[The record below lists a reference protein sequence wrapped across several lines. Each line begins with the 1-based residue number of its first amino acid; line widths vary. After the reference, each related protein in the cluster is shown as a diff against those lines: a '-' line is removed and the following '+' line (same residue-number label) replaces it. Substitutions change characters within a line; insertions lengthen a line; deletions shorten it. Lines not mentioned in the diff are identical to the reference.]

1 MVRTLSVITILQII
15 ASDSLAG
22 LRLHLVHNES
32 KNPGH
37 GDGNVFVRLF
47 LLSFASHCIKLDF
60 KSGLSR
66 SVTKPAFLRWESVL
80 NLKFGFAARNATA
93 GRDFSPP
100 FRLFSPESLIIF
112 GRSGITNNLFGS
124 T

>member
-1 MVRTLSVITILQII
+1 ME
-15 ASDSLAG
+15 SDSLAD

-66 SVTKPAFLRWESVL
+66 SVTKPGLLRWESVL

-100 FRLFSPESLIIF
+100 FRACFRRVADYFRAL
-112 GRSGITNNLFGS
+112 RNNKQFIRVDVK
-124 T
+124 